1 MILLLLYN
9 RFIKVKISLFGKINQ
24 LQQYYLENK
33 TINTYFCNLIFF
45 LNGKFDFITNYFS
58 IMTFDTIDKN
68 LLKLL
73 QDDSKKTTKELSLK
87 LNLSVTAVY
96 ERIKKLEKE
105 GIISNYVAL
114 LNRNKIEKGFVVFCH
129 LKLMQHTKEFI
140 SQFEKEVVRLNEVL
154 ECFHVSGDYDY
165 ILKICV
171 KDMEEYREFMVTKL
185 TTLQHIGSTHSTF
198 MIGEVKNTT
207 AFSL

>member
-1 MILLLLYN
+1 MDI
-9 RFIKVKISLFGKINQ
+9 
-24 LQQYYLENK
+24 
-33 TINTYFCNLIFF
+33 
-45 LNGKFDFITNYFS
+45 
-58 IMTFDTIDKN
+58 IDK
-68 LLKLL
+68 KLL
-73 QDDSKKTTKELSLK
+73 QLLQNDSKKTTKELSMK

-105 GIISNYVAL
+105 GIIAKYVAL
-114 LNRNKIEKGFVVFCH
+114 LDRNKIQKGFVVFCH

-140 SQFEKEVVRLNEVL
+140 SQFEKEVVQLSEVL

-171 KDMEEYREFMVTKL
+171 NNMEEYREFMVTKL

-198 MIGEVKNTT
+198 MIGEVKSTT
-207 AFSL
+207 AYNL

>member
-1 MILLLLYN
+1 MD
-9 RFIKVKISLFGKINQ
+9 S
-24 LQQYYLENK
+24 
-33 TINTYFCNLIFF
+33 
-45 LNGKFDFITNYFS
+45 
-58 IMTFDTIDKN
+58 IDK
-68 LLKLL
+68 KLL
-73 QDDSKKTTKELSLK
+73 QLLQADTKKTTKELSLK

-96 ERIKKLEKE
+96 ERIKKLERE
-105 GIISNYVAL
+105 GIIDKYVVL
-114 LNRNKIEKGFVVFCH
+114 LNRNKINKGFVVFCH
-129 LKLMQHTKEFI
+129 LKLLQHTKEFI
-140 SQFEKEVVRLNEVL
+140 NQFEKEVVKLDEVL

-207 AFSL
+207 SFTL